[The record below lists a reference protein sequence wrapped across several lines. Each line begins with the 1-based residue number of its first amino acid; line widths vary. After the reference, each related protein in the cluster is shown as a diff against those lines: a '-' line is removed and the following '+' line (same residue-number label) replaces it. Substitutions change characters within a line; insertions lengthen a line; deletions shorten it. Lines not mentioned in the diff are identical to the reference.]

1 MQGPQ
6 LTGELLGTD
15 AIGRSVLSRIV
26 YGARASMGVGLAA
39 AVVGLVV
46 ESKPQGWFREFTQP
60 ATNPSQTVGPA
71 RLTTIS
77 STSRWQ
83 WWKEAWRAFEKQPAR
98 GTGAG
103 SFELSHRLLRSN
115 SIAVVEPHNVPLQFL
130 SETGVIGLL
139 LALGSV
145 AAAGIGVV
153 RVVWRLEGPERA
165 AAVAV
170 GVAACAYLLH
180 SLVDFDWDFV
190 AVSGPFFLS
199 VGVLLGGGLAPPRG
213 RSVAAPVPAALAIAI
228 AYSLLTPWFA
238 QRAADSAL
246 GALEAGQSA
255 KAVSDARDAHSLNP
269 VALDPLFVE
278 AGAAEEL
285 GQFSA
290 ARSFYVRAI
299 DLQPLNWRG
308 WFELGRF
315 EVGLGNDR
323 RALGPLRRAV
333 ALDRCGNLALPLL
346 NQLEGRLGLAPS
358 PSPCPG

>member
-1 MQGPQ
+1 VGRVA
-6 LTGELLGTD
+6 LGVL
-15 AIGRSVLSRIV
+15 AIG
-26 YGARASMGVGLAA
+26 AAA

-46 ESKPQGWFREFTQP
+46 ESKPQGLFREFTQP
-60 ATNPSQTVGPA
+60 ATNPAQTVGPG
-71 RLTTIS
+71 RLATIS

-83 WWKEAWRAFEKQPAR
+83 WWKEAWHAFEKQPAR

-115 SIAVVEPHNVPLQFL
+115 GIAVVEPHNVPLQFL

-145 AAAGIGVV
+145 AAAGMGVV
-153 RVVWRLEGPERA
+153 RVVRGLDGTERA

-170 GVAACAYLLH
+170 AVAASAYLLH

-190 AVSGPFFLS
+190 AASGPFFLS
-199 VGVLLGGGLAPPRG
+199 VGVLLGFGGRLVPAAG
-213 RSVAAPVPAALAIAI
+213 RSLAVAPIPAALAIVI

-238 QRAADSAL
+238 QRATDTAL
-246 GALEAGQSA
+246 GALDSGRPAQ
-255 KAVSDARDAHSLNP
+255 AVSDAKDARSLNP
-269 VALDPLFVE
+269 LDLEPLLVE
-278 AGAAEEL
+278 AGAAEQL
-285 GQFSA
+285 GQFAA
-290 ARSFYVRAI
+290 ARSLYVRAI

-333 ALDRCGNLALPLL
+333 ALDRFGSLAPPLL
-346 NQLEGRLGLAPS
+346 LEVETRLARVS
-358 PSPCPG
+358 